1 MSSDHG
7 RRCENPWRIEE
18 DAREMKARKAGVAM
32 GGWVWVV
39 VLDCWFE
46 IGSVGG
52 EAIGVARDFLM
63 SSQVREIGR
72 AHV

>member
-7 RRCENPWRIEE
+7 QRYEKPWRIEE
-18 DAREMKARKAGVAM
+18 DVREMKARKTGVAM

-46 IGSVGG
+46 IGSVSG
-52 EAIGVARDFLM
+52 EA
-63 SSQVREIGR
+63 S
-72 AHV
+72 

>member
-1 MSSDHG
+1 MEVRSMSSDHG
-7 RRCENPWRIEE
+7 RRCEKPWQIEE
-18 DAREMKARKAGVAM
+18 DAREMTVRKAGVAM

-52 EAIGVARDFLM
+52 EAIGGA
-63 SSQVREIGR
+63 
-72 AHV
+72 